1 VLPRWHDRAR
11 LCPQKADLASDAQW
25 TDVAARG
32 CLCGIP
38 FSKLAKTKVHMRTIL
53 AALGRLLRVRRA
65 SADERTVEEM
75 ERQVAV
81 LREKIRYLQVM
92 AMRPGQSSK
101 DLERLRWLE
110 RAARTAVKLRISE
123 IALRKDSQA
132 LPSVRTRAVDR
143 RSQTSEA

>member
-1 VLPRWHDRAR
+1 MRD
-11 LCPQKADLASDAQW
+11 
-25 TDVAARG
+25 
-32 CLCGIP
+32 P

-65 SADERTVEEM
+65 SAKGRNVEEV

-110 RAARTAVKLRISE
+110 RAARNAVKRRVSE
-123 IALRKDSQA
+123 IAFMKGGQA
-132 LPSVRTRAVDR
+132 LPSARTSGADSK
-143 RSQTSEA
+143 SQTSDA